1 MNIATKNAPFGY
13 ILVDAETDELIRY
26 CRGFGWK
33 SRLTAERKAQDYAAW
48 KNQKVVV
55 RAATKADFAVC

>member
-1 MNIATKNAPFGY
+1 MSVATKDAPFGY

-26 CRGFGWK
+26 CRGYGWK
-33 SRLTAERKAQDYAAW
+33 FRATAERKAQIYAAW

-55 RAATKADFAVC
+55 RKATEADRADW